1 MTDSHEYTSPAPAD
15 KVVFPVDPEHAAL
28 RLTVIASF
36 FVVSILTYLIISV
49 ILPQDGFNLVGLV
62 VGLGVATVTIQVIDA
77 AFKRR
82 WPSGRTLEIDE
93 QGVRL
98 ALHGDVQSEIANTE
112 AAQALM
118 WRFEIQR
125 RARAPKGWYVV
136 ALALNQDDVYLPV
149 YTFMSPQDFQA
160 MPFNQFY
167 TPLSKDKPLAEAA
180 NDFRAAGHERR
191 LRTAEHAR
199 WNAGAEIDKA
209 NFHAYVEV
217 LRRRYPQWLTRD

>member
-1 MTDSHEYTSPAPAD
+1 MTDSYEFTPPTPTE

-28 RLTVIASF
+28 RLTVIVSF
-36 FVVSILTYLIISV
+36 FVVLMLSYIIMSI
-49 ILPQDGFNLVGLV
+49 ILPQEGFNLLGVV

-98 ALHGDVQSEIANTE
+98 ALRGETQHEISSGDTV
-112 AAQALM
+112 QALM

-136 ALALNQDDVYLPV
+136 ALALNQGDVYVPV

-160 MPFNQFY
+160 MPLNQLY

-180 NDFRAAGHERR
+180 NDFRAAGYERR
-191 LRTAEHAR
+191 LRSAENAR
-199 WNAGAEIDKA
+199 WSAGAEIDKA
-209 NFHAYVEV
+209 NFNAYMDT